1 MDSPN
6 KSRDVWLMILF
17 ALLLLAGLAV
27 LLLGVREA
35 ITQGRYIT
43 LGLGLLAVSIPASLY
58 ALSGSRE
65 TGGDLA
71 AQVAEHNRLLK
82 SINDRMLISDQAK
95 RIAFRQKDR
104 DALRE
109 AIVEDLRQEDYD
121 AAMALV
127 NEMAEAYG
135 YREEAE
141 QFRQQIV
148 DVQTKKR
155 EVMIQKAIARID
167 ELCERKDWDLAKH
180 EVSRLQRLYPDYP
193 TIHELPQRVN
203 KAINKHK
210 LDIERQFLEAAER
223 DDVDAAM
230 ELIKEM
236 DRYLTPE
243 EAAPFLETARGV
255 VGKKRQNLGVRFKM
269 AVQDRDWIDGVTVG
283 EQIIREFPNSMMA
296 KEVREMLDTLRERA
310 ASQRAAMAAGESQN
324 A

>member
-1 MDSPN
+1 MEDSN

-17 ALLLLAGLAV
+17 ALLLAAGLAV
-27 LLLGVREA
+27 LVLGVRQA
-35 ITQGRYIT
+35 IEQGEYVT
-43 LGLGLLAVSIPASLY
+43 LGLGLLAVSIPAALY
-58 ALSGSRE
+58 ALSGAKAGS
-65 TGGDLA
+65 GDLA
-71 AQVAEHNRLLK
+71 LYVQEQNRLLK

-109 AIVEDLRQEDYD
+109 AIIEDLRQEDYD

-127 NEMAEAYG
+127 NEMANEYG

-141 QFRQQIV
+141 QFRQQII
-148 DVQTKKR
+148 DVQAKKR
-155 EVMIQKAIARID
+155 EVMIQKAVARID

-193 TIHELPQRVN
+193 TIDELPQRVA
-203 KAINKHK
+203 KAVNKHK
-210 LDIERQFLEAAER
+210 LEIERQFLEAAER

-230 ELIKEM
+230 DLIKEM
-236 DRYLTPE
+236 DKYLTPE

-269 AVQDRDWIDGVTVG
+269 AVQDRDWIDGVRVG
-283 EQIIREFPNSMMA
+283 EQIIKEFPNSMMA

-310 ASQRAAMAAGESQN
+310 ASQRAAMAGGQKA
-324 A
+324 

>member
-1 MDSPN
+1 MEDSN

-27 LLLGVREA
+27 LVLGVREA
-35 ITQGRYIT
+35 IGQGEYVT
-43 LGLGLLAVSIPASLY
+43 LGLGLLAVTIPASLY
-58 ALSGSRE
+58 ALAGSKSGA
-65 TGGDLA
+65 GDMGLYI
-71 AQVAEHNRLLK
+71 QEQNRLLK

-109 AIVEDLRQEDYD
+109 AIIEDLRQEDYD

-127 NEMAEAYG
+127 NEMAEEYG

-141 QFRQQIV
+141 QFRQQII
-148 DVQTKKR
+148 DVQAKKR
-155 EVMIQKAIARID
+155 EVMIQKAVARID

-193 TIHELPQRVN
+193 TIDELPQRVA
-203 KAINKHK
+203 KAVNKHK

-236 DRYLTPE
+236 DKYLTPE

-269 AVQDRDWIDGVTVG
+269 AVQDRDWIDGVRVG
-283 EQIIREFPNSMMA
+283 EQIIKEFPNSMMA

-310 ASQRAAMAAGESQN
+310 ASQRAAMAGGQKA
-324 A
+324 

>member
-1 MDSPN
+1 MEDSN

-27 LLLGVREA
+27 LVLGVREA
-35 ITQGRYIT
+35 IGQGEYVT
-43 LGLGLLAVSIPASLY
+43 LGLGLLAVTIPASLY
-58 ALSGSRE
+58 ALAGSKSG
-65 TGGDLA
+65 TGDMGLYI
-71 AQVAEHNRLLK
+71 QEQNRLLK

-109 AIVEDLRQEDYD
+109 AIIEDLRQEDYD

-127 NEMAEAYG
+127 NEMADEYG

-141 QFRQQIV
+141 QFRQQII
-148 DVQTKKR
+148 DVQAKKR
-155 EVMIQKAIARID
+155 EVMIQKAVARID

-193 TIHELPQRVN
+193 TIDELPQRVA
-203 KAINKHK
+203 KAVNKHK

-236 DRYLTPE
+236 DKYLTPE

-269 AVQDRDWIDGVTVG
+269 AVQDRDWIDGVRVG
-283 EQIIREFPNSMMA
+283 EQIIKEFPNSMMA

-310 ASQRAAMAAGESQN
+310 ASQRAAMAGGQKA
-324 A
+324 